1 MKFKAFI
8 FICLSI
14 LLAGCNTPGN
24 ATLLSSPTSPPGLT
38 PLPFTVTPRITML
51 PTWTPSSTSPILP
64 TRTPRPTPTTRVT
77 SGGVSARLTPN
88 PADYSTELLID
99 RPASA
104 QLNRPENLV
113 SLFYD
118 PNTWSLN
125 TVYPNAFMG
134 YSLTHRSIYN
144 CKLEPSPG
152 NSSEGYQVEEFNRVF
167 GATTFQ
173 VIRFSQAGVL
183 SFANY
188 CTGDSLEYTCYQ
200 LTPGTDHEA
209 CTQAAETVLNTF
221 KLIPDPFYVVQSDSP
236 DQWLCQDQTGAS
248 GLCQI
253 SYSVPLNTL
262 AFTSDGQAWVAG
274 DDGLIYRRTGSTWSE
289 LTSPS
294 VHPIYDLSFSS
305 PSDGWAVGA
314 GAQVLHWDG
323 NTWSE
328 VLPYHGPGEGPGGST
343 QVLYSADAYSARDV
357 WMVGAMRGIDGK
369 TLPYALHWDGKDLV
383 EQTSFP
389 QCNCGLNA
397 VLVRGKDDV
406 YAVGGSDL
414 GAIAFHWDGSV
425 WSDMLLKGGDHL
437 YALYETVDGSLWT
450 AGLEVARDQS
460 DTRGTLFR
468 WDAATW
474 HRIALPPLTGGIY
487 SLVVPPTGQ
496 IILGGDFT
504 TLRSGLSWQPIIAD
518 IAGYGW
524 IADIETDTQGTI
536 WALTHSGN
544 IFRLSITP

>member
-1 MKFKAFI
+1 MKFLAFI
-8 FICLSI
+8 CICLSI
-14 LLAGCNTPGN
+14 LLASCNPAEN
-24 ATLLSSPTSPPGLT
+24 ATLASSPTSPPGLT

-64 TRTPRPTPTTRVT
+64 TRTPRPTPTTLLMT
-77 SGGVSARLTPN
+77 DGASARRTPN
-88 PADYSTELLID
+88 PAAYSTELLID
-99 RPASA
+99 RPSSA

-113 SLFYD
+113 SLIYD

-125 TVYPNAFMG
+125 TIYLNAFMG
-134 YSLTHRSIYN
+134 YSLTHRSIYD
-144 CKLEPSPG
+144 CKLEPSLG
-152 NSSEGYQVEEFNRVF
+152 NSPEGYQVENFDRAF
-167 GATTFQ
+167 GSTTFQ
-173 VIRFSQAGVL
+173 VSRFSQAGVL
-183 SFANY
+183 FFTNY
-188 CTGDSLEYTCYQ
+188 CTGDGLDYTCYQ
-200 LTPGTDHEA
+200 LTPGSDHEA
-209 CTQAAETVLNTF
+209 CTQAAETVLATF
-221 KLIPDPFYVVQSDSP
+221 KLIPDPFYVVQSSSP
-236 DQWLCQDQTGAS
+236 DQWLCQDQSGAS

-262 AFTSDGQAWVAG
+262 AFTPDGQAWVAG
-274 DDGLIYRRTGSTWSE
+274 DDGLIYRRIGSTWSE
-289 LTSPS
+289 FTSPS

-343 QVLYSADAYSARDV
+343 QVLYSVDAHSLRDV

-369 TLPYALHWDGKDLV
+369 TVPYALHWDGKDLV
-383 EQTSFP
+383 EQASFP

-397 VLVRGKDDV
+397 VLVSGKDDV
-406 YAVGGSDL
+406 FAVGGSDL
-414 GAIAFHWDGSV
+414 GAIAFHWDGSA

-437 YALYETVDGSLWT
+437 YALYETADGSLWT

-468 WDAATW
+468 WDGATW

-487 SLVVPPTGQ
+487 SLVVPPAGQ

-504 TLRSGLSWQPIIAD
+504 ALRSGFTWQPIIAG

-524 IADIETDTQGTI
+524 IADIETDPQGTI

-544 IFRLSITP
+544 IFRLSTTP